1 VDVGL
6 LFSLRYVVYKISYVE
21 SRKNRLPIEE
31 IYYIMQL
38 WTFFDFVSSRGR
50 NEIHD
55 WLNSKE
61 VRKEAKAKINAR
73 LVALQGFPIFPE
85 QYFSAY
91 DGWPDLYE
99 LRVGYSGVEYRPFG
113 CYGPNP
119 REFTLLVG
127 SIEKGKVPKSTL
139 KVANERRKLVFA
151 DSTNRVR
158 PHDYS

>member
-1 VDVGL
+1 MQL
-6 LFSLRYVVYKISYVE
+6 EEISY
-21 SRKNRLPIEE
+21 SMRF
-31 IYYIMQL
+31 
-38 WTFFDFVSSRGR
+38 WTFFDFVSARGS

-73 LVALQGFPIFPE
+73 LMALQGMTVFPE
-85 QYFSAY
+85 QFFSSY
-91 DGWPDLYE
+91 RGWDDLYE
-99 LRVGYSGVEYRPFG
+99 LRIVYAGVQYRPFG

-119 REFTLLVG
+119 RGFTLLVG

-139 KVANERRKLVFA
+139 KVADERRKLVFF
-151 DSTNRVR
+151 DPKNRVR